1 MVDGVATL
9 FASAVVPFVW
19 QPVAPG
25 DLWAFLALGLIGT
38 VAQALLIQ
46 AFAMAEAAAIAPF
59 GYTGLVWASLWGWLF
74 FGAVPD
80 RWTILGAVII
90 VTAGIYVWAREAQA
104 MRAAR

>member
-1 MVDGVATL
+1 
-9 FASAVVPFVW
+9 
-19 QPVAPG
+19 
-25 DLWAFLALGLIGT
+25 
-38 VAQALLIQ
+38 
-46 AFAMAEAAAIAPF
+46 MAEAAAIAPF

-80 RWTILGAVII
+80 RWTIVGAVII